1 VSYLFLL
8 SQNATDFAPVTWLMS
23 VTVGLTMIVVS
34 LRSLNVD
41 VVVELENNMTKIK
54 NEILKRA

>member
-1 VSYLFLL
+1 
-8 SQNATDFAPVTWLMS
+8 MS

-41 VVVELENNMTKIK
+41 VVAELENKMTKIK
-54 NEILKRA
+54 NELLKRV